1 MTYRAFILCLF
12 CVVIALLG
20 NGDMPIFAQKTIAMG
35 KKNTPQLH
43 YKIQIA
49 AYRNLNLAQL
59 SPLGNIGKLFAEDAG
74 NGIKRVIMGYY
85 TTRTQAETLLPRVHE
100 QGFSA
105 AFVTPHQSIVPN
117 DSTAIAFAPAATEET
132 TTPIAQHSE
141 TDNTPP
147 SASGELSPLG
157 R

>member
-1 MTYRAFILCLF
+1 
-12 CVVIALLG
+12 
-20 NGDMPIFAQKTIAMG
+20 MG
-35 KKNTPQLH
+35 KKNTPQLY

-85 TTRTQAETLLPRVHE
+85 TTRTQAEALLPRVHE
-100 QGFSA
+100 QGFST

-117 DSTAIAFAPAATEET
+117 DSTAIAFAPAATKLLRPSPT
-132 TTPIAQHSE
+132 QRNRQHTSV
-141 TDNTPP
+141 
-147 SASGELSPLG
+147 SVRRAVAFG